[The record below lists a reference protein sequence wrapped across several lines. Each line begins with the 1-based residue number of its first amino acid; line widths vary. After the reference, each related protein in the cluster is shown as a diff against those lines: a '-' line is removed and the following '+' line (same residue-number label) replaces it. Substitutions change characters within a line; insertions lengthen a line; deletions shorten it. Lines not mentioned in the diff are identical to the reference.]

1 MPASHPTIAEWVKR
15 QYQIEKGIKQHRLHA
30 AQSKIHI
37 SLDMWTSTNNKPIMG
52 ITATY
57 TAEDGMLET
66 ITLALKEVIGV
77 HEGRNL
83 APIVM
88 EVIKD

>member
-1 MPASHPTIAEWVKR
+1 
-15 QYQIEKGIKQHRLHA
+15 
-30 AQSKIHI
+30 
-37 SLDMWTSTNNKPIMG
+37 MWTSTNNKPIMG
-52 ITATY
+52 ITTTY
-57 TAEDGMLET
+57 IVEDGMLET

-77 HEGRNL
+77 QEGKNL

>member
-1 MPASHPTIAEWVKR
+1 
-15 QYQIEKGIKQHRLHA
+15 
-30 AQSKIHI
+30 
-37 SLDMWTSTNNKPIMG
+37 MWTSTNNKPIIG
-52 ITATY
+52 ITTTY

-66 ITLALKEVIGV
+66 ITLALKEVIDV
-77 HEGRNL
+77 HKGRNL